1 MTEQD
6 DADEARLQD
15 ATASGAGRAPSGTG
29 GPGGPDHNMGGRTGA
44 ASIRGSNAPLD
55 ESADSAAPSSGFAV
69 PADVAADDPTPNVSG
84 PDDATPSIGRSGQS
98 SVAADTSPDSE
109 PSDGPELLEMP
120 EDRQTGLGADGSWEA
135 RKAQK
140 DVGGP

>member
-1 MTEQD
+1 
-6 DADEARLQD
+6 
-15 ATASGAGRAPSGTG
+15 
-29 GPGGPDHNMGGRTGA
+29 MGGRAGA

-98 SVAADTSPDSE
+98 SVAADTSSESE
-109 PSDGPELLEMP
+109 PSEGPEFLEMP
-120 EDRQTGLGADGSWEA
+120 EDRSLAAG
-135 RKAQK
+135 
-140 DVGGP
+140 